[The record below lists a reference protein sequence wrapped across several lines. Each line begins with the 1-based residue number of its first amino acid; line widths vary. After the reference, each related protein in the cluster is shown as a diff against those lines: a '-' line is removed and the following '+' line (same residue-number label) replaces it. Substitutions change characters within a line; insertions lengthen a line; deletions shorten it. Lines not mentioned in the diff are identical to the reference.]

1 MICQYNIRGESMTDW
16 LFKEDNYVPP
26 KDKDKFID
34 KSIFSVLKV
43 LSNIRKE
50 NFKGHKNRLGLL
62 NPVVKLLFTVILI
75 IFISVTRDIKFIVI
89 VGIANLILILFMTSK
104 DISKIIYISLIIPF
118 FTLITLLPSIATG
131 NINNNIL
138 IIFKVFISVIT
149 VNILSFNTRWT
160 ELTKALKLFFVPDIF
175 LLVFEITLK
184 YIYILGEISID
195 MLYALRLRAVGKD
208 NSKHTSISG
217 IMGSL
222 FLKSKD
228 VSEEMY
234 SAMECRGFTG
244 EYTSITNFRLHIFDA
259 VYIIYNLTIIFVYF
273 FIN

>member
-1 MICQYNIRGESMTDW
+1 MTDW